1 MGLSNAERQRRWRQK
16 RDALARTNREAIEQ
30 ALLQDVERCE
40 RGELSDQERIALA
53 DKLADTAMSYQWRA
67 SKLAKMAMKIRTGR
81 A

>member
-16 RDALARTNREAIEQ
+16 RDALARTNPEAIEQ

>member
-16 RDALARTNREAIEQ
+16 RDALARTNLEAIEQ

>member
-16 RDALARTNREAIEQ
+16 RDVLARTNPEAIEQ

-40 RGELSDQERIALA
+40 RGELSDQERISLV

>member
-16 RDALARTNREAIEQ
+16 RDALARTNPEAIEQ
-30 ALLQDVERCE
+30 PLLQDVERCE

>member
-1 MGLSNAERQRRWRQK
+1 MGLSNAERQRGWRQK
-16 RDALARTNREAIEQ
+16 RDALARTNLEAIEQ

>member
-1 MGLSNAERQRRWRQK
+1 MSNAERHRRWRQK
-16 RDALARTNREAIEQ
+16 RDALARTNPEAIEQ

>member
-1 MGLSNAERQRRWRQK
+1 MGLSNAERQRGWRQK
-16 RDALARTNREAIEQ
+16 RDALARTNPEAIEQ